1 MIPPV
6 PCVLK
11 VERLEKSFGDVR
23 AVNGVSFH
31 VAPGEIVGL
40 LGPNGAGKTT
50 TINMILGVLEPTAG
64 EIAIDSIDLATARSL
79 ALTRANFSAVYASL
93 PGNLTVRQNLRFFGL
108 LYSIDGLASRV
119 DELLEEFDLT
129 HLRDTR

>member
-1 MIPPV
+1 MALARRGERATQASAFDGGLTRPLPRLIRRGMIPPA

-11 VERLEKSFGDVR
+11 VEGLEKSFGEVR

-50 TINMILGVLEPTAG
+50 TINMILGVLEPSAG
-64 EIAIDSIDLATARSL
+64 RIEIEGIDLS
-79 ALTRANFSAVYASL
+79 S
-93 PGNLTVRQNLRFFGL
+93 
-108 LYSIDGLASRV
+108 
-119 DELLEEFDLT
+119 
-129 HLRDTR
+129 